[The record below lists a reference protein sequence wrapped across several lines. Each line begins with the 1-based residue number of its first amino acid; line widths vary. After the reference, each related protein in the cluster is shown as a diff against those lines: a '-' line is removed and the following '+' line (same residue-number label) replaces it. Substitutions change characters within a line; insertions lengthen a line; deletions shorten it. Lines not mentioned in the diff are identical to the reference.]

1 MRTHHAV
8 LFSATVLTLAFSVTS
23 QAQVSAKSGSD
34 PRTASTGKAA
44 AGSTGTA
51 GIEDN
56 VKALQASIKEATD
69 RLQKAG
75 ASTTEKIKELDSLTE
90 TVNASLKEVSPGGG
104 LHTEIQKTIQSTK
117 AKVKEFHDLVIA
129 PDTDGEE
136 RDQYKKLENKFAEQ
150 ADKLFRA
157 SMALEDQRVDLE
169 KTLRKVEGKKKLIA
183 HLMAAQ
189 DVDAANEKL
198 LEVVKNMSSLNQSFG
213 SLLENIVSKSIP
225 EKTQ

>member
-1 MRTHHAV
+1 MRTPHAI
-8 LFSATVLTLAFSVTS
+8 LFSATLLIFAVSTTT
-23 QAQVSAKSGSD
+23 QAQISATSGND
-34 PRTASTGKAA
+34 PRTASSGKAA
-44 AGSTGTA
+44 SGGTGTA

-75 ASTTEKIKELDSLTE
+75 ASTTEKVKELDALTQ
-90 TVNASLKEVSPGGG
+90 TVSASLKEVSAGGG

-129 PDTDGEE
+129 PDTDAEE
-136 RDQYKKLENKFAEQ
+136 RDQYKKLENRFTEQ
-150 ADKLFRA
+150 ADKLYRA

-169 KTLRKVEGKKKLIA
+169 KTLRRVEGKKKLIA
-183 HLMAAQ
+183 HLLAAQ

-213 SLLENIVSKSIP
+213 SLLENIVSKGIP